1 MVKGE
6 CLHLQSSPGFHQ
18 AANENELI
26 MNNPYQANGVPL
38 NDSV

>member
-1 MVKGE
+1 MFPGE
-6 CLHLQSSPGFHQ
+6 YQDLGFSSGFHQ

-26 MNNPYQANGVPL
+26 MNNPYPTNGVPL